1 MIYIIYI
8 VYILYIYIFT
18 FAQFSIT
25 LERYLRDLRQAI
37 VKYHFFQLVTEKK
50 KNKDSISHA
59 MAPPSKFKKA
69 DLIFTEIFKTL

>member
-50 KNKDSISHA
+50 KIKTAFLMPWHPLRSL
-59 MAPPSKFKKA
+59 KKQ
-69 DLIFTEIFKTL
+69 I

>member
-25 LERYLRDLRQAI
+25 PERYLRDLRQAI

-50 KNKDSISHA
+50 K
-59 MAPPSKFKKA
+59 
-69 DLIFTEIFKTL
+69 